1 MTASTALAVFL
12 LEVRAWTNTTA
23 RSIPAGRAN
32 EPILQN
38 LVLLVVFVTFPFDSF
53 HKQAIIT
60 DFYHLHHQQTASH

>member
-1 MTASTALAVFL
+1 MTVSTALAVFL

-32 EPILQN
+32 ERILQN
-38 LVLLVVFVTFPFDSF
+38 LVLLVVFVSF
-53 HKQAIIT
+53 HKQAITT